1 MELEGSEPIDDGEL
15 PLSLAQREIWLDQC
29 AWPDSPH
36 LNIGGGGF
44 LIGPLDHA
52 RFRESLR
59 RLVAESEALR
69 LAPTR
74 GGRQRLVAEHE
85 PEFEVI
91 DFRAAP
97 DPTGA
102 VREWRQARMKELFAL
117 DSRPPWRFALLL
129 CGEALHGVM
138 IQFHHLVMDGWGTS
152 IVIRRWSEIYNALG
166 DADARPIRERTS
178 YLDFIGES
186 NAYRKS
192 EAFARDR
199 EFWLDRFP
207 SLPDPLF
214 DRPAR
219 GEEPRALPL
228 AYLET
233 HRIPRTE
240 YDETILAL
248 SRHRPTAFAAF
259 LAAVAIY
266 FARTQRREEIVIGVP
281 HLNRGSKRYR
291 LTPGMFAGVFPLR
304 LAVPADVGLGA
315 MTAGIAGSLRAALRH
330 SGYPLSELGRQLH
343 LMRHGREGIFDV
355 LLSFE
360 RQDYTVRFGEARPIE
375 SRQFFSG
382 IARYPLGITVCE
394 FNQEQDVEIVIE
406 GSSAYFANGDM
417 ALLGRRLWHLVR
429 AIATMPETTAG
440 ALDVLPPEERSAILD
455 DLHRNVASHQSTVP
469 FITQFEHQ
477 ASLRPQAT
485 ALLCQYGSM
494 SYETLDRRANR
505 LAHQLVAAGAER
517 DRVVAVAVSRSP
529 EMVIA
534 VLAVAKSGA
543 AFLPL
548 DVDAPIA
555 RIAVILA
562 ESGAVALLIQEHN
575 WERLSPLHPRSLI
588 AKASSHSQDLATQAP
603 ARPSPNDLAYVLFT
617 SGSTG
622 RPKGVMVE
630 HAALSRRLGWL
641 SRAWAVEWRDRSAQA
656 TQLTFD
662 PSLIELLLPLVNGA
676 SVALPPPGRVLP
688 ETLVNFSVTHGVTI
702 MAFVPY
708 TLSRFLAAAGNRPGL
723 RLRVACCGGEVLSPE
738 LASRFVRTT
747 GARLCNVYGPTEA
760 TIFATTW
767 DCTSNPS
774 DTPLPIGR
782 PIDDTRIYV
791 LDDRLQPMPFGIVG
805 DVYIG
810 GGALARGYLRRPD
823 LTAQAYLDDPYR
835 SGERIYRTGDRGWLA
850 GDGNLHFAGRA
861 DRQVK
866 LRGYRI
872 ELGEI
877 ESALLSIAGVEQAAV
892 KRIERNSEPM
902 LHAWIAV
909 DAGLDAGGVRE
920 ALRSILPDYML
931 PGGITVLDR
940 LPTTVSEK
948 IDYEALAEP
957 HEARWNSLPRGPGSP
972 LERDLVALWEEV
984 LSRKPIGVHDNFF
997 DLGGDSLAAI
1007 AILAGI
1013 DHLTGRRA
1021 SLHVLAEN
1029 PTVARLATTLV
1040 DERDCARAMIHL
1052 SSDSSGTPLYIA
1064 ASGHGDSL
1072 RLQRLAQSLGGAY
1085 DVHMLQPPDAVELRS
1100 IDDLASLYADRIMA
1114 QGDAPGFLAGFSI
1127 GGITALKTC
1136 CLLRERG
1143 APPRGLVLIDTIFP
1157 GRLVGVATFWKQL
1170 GWLVRTLHVQDLSVN
1185 GRRIGALFE
1194 DSGLVGQ
1201 VMALRGHRPAPY
1213 DGPALLIRSSG
1224 LSSWDRWLFQSWR
1237 RLFGNRLRERQVS
1250 GLHGSIFENGTIS
1263 ELAGAISSGLDE
1275 T

>member
-1 MELEGSEPIDDGEL
+1 
-15 PLSLAQREIWLDQC
+15 
-29 AWPDSPH
+29 
-36 LNIGGGGF
+36 
-44 LIGPLDHA
+44 
-52 RFRESLR
+52 
-59 RLVAESEALR
+59 
-69 LAPTR
+69 
-74 GGRQRLVAEHE
+74 
-85 PEFEVI
+85 
-91 DFRAAP
+91 
-97 DPTGA
+97 
-102 VREWRQARMKELFAL
+102 MKEPFAL
-117 DSRPPWRFALLL
+117 NGRPPWRFALLP
-129 CGEALHGVM
+129 CGESLHGVM

-166 DADARPIRERTS
+166 EANAPPNRERTS
-178 YLDFIGES
+178 YLDFIEES
-186 NAYRKS
+186 NTYRNS

-199 EFWLDRFP
+199 KFWLDQFP
-207 SLPDPLF
+207 GLPDALF
-214 DRPAR
+214 DRPPS
-219 GEEPRALPL
+219 GEEPRTLAS

-233 HRIPRTE
+233 HHIPRQE
-240 YDETILAL
+240 YDETIGAL
-248 SRHRPTAFAAF
+248 DRNGLTAFAAF

-266 FARTQRREEIVIGVP
+266 FARTQHREEIVIGVP
-281 HLNRGSKRYR
+281 HLNRGSKRHR

-315 MTAGIAGSLRAALRH
+315 MTAGITGSLRAALRH
-330 SGYPLSELGRQLH
+330 CGYPLSELGRELQL
-343 LMRHGREGIFDV
+343 LRHGREGIFDV

-394 FNQEQDVEIVIE
+394 FNQGQDVEIAIE
-406 GSSAYFANGDM
+406 GSSVYFADGDL
-417 ALLGRRLWHLVR
+417 ALLGHRLWCLVR
-429 AIATMPETTAG
+429 MIATMPETTAG
-440 ALDVLPPEERSAILD
+440 ALDVLPPEERTAILD
-455 DLHRNVASHQSTVP
+455 DLHRNVASHESTVP

-477 ASLRPQAT
+477 ATLRPQST
-485 ALLCQYGSM
+485 AILWQYGSM
-494 SYETLDRRANR
+494 TYETIDRCASR
-505 LAHQLVAAGAER
+505 LAHQLVAAGAGR
-517 DRVVAVAVSRSP
+517 DRVVAIAVNRSP

-534 VLAVAKSGA
+534 VLAAAKSGA

-555 RIAVILA
+555 RIAALLA
-562 ESGAVALLIQEHN
+562 ESRAVALVIQEHN

-588 AKASSHSQDLATQAP
+588 AKASSHSHDLVTQAP

-641 SRAWAVEWRDRSAQA
+641 SRAWAVERRDRSAQA

-662 PSLIELLLPLVNGA
+662 PSLIELLLPLINGA

-688 ETLVNFSVTHGVTI
+688 ETLATFSVTHGVTI

-708 TLSRFLAAAGNRPGL
+708 TLSRFLAAAANHPGL

-760 TIFATTW
+760 TIFATAW
-767 DCTSNPS
+767 ECTPERR
-774 DTPLPIGR
+774 DTQLPIGR

-791 LDDRLQPMPFGIVG
+791 LDDRLQPVPFGTVG

-823 LTAQAYLDDPYR
+823 LTAQAYLDDPYQ

-850 GDGNLHFAGRA
+850 SDGNLHFVGRA

-872 ELGEI
+872 EPGEI

-892 KRIERNSEPM
+892 KRVERNGEPM

-931 PGGITVLDR
+931 PGGITVVDR
-940 LPTTVSEK
+940 LPTTASEK
-948 IDYEALAEP
+948 IDYGALTAP
-957 HEARWNSLPRGPGSP
+957 HEAPRNSLPRGPESK

-984 LSRKPIGVHDNFF
+984 LIRKPIGVHDNFF
-997 DLGGDSLAAI
+997 DLGGDSLTAI

-1013 DHLTGRRA
+1013 DRLTGRSV

-1029 PTVARLATTLV
+1029 PTVARLAATLA
-1040 DERDCARAMIHL
+1040 DGLDCARTMIRL

-1064 ASGHGDSL
+1064 ASGHGDFL
-1072 RLQRLAQSLGGAY
+1072 RLQRLAQCLGGAY

-1100 IDDLASLYADRIMA
+1100 LDDLASLYADRIMA
-1114 QGDAPGFLAGFSI
+1114 QGDAPGFLGGFSI
-1127 GGITALKTC
+1127 GGITALKAC

-1157 GRLVGVATFWKQL
+1157 GRLVGVTTFWKQL
-1170 GWLVRTLHVQDLSVN
+1170 GWLARTLHVQDLSVN

-1194 DSGLVGQ
+1194 DPGLVGQ
-1201 VMALRGHRPAPY
+1201 VMALRGHRPSPY
-1213 DGPALLIRSSG
+1213 GGPALLIRSSG
-1224 LSSWDRWLFQSWR
+1224 LSGWDRWLFQGWR
-1237 RLFGNRLRERQVS
+1237 RLLGDRLKERRVR
-1250 GLHGSIFENGTIS
+1250 GLHGSMFENGNIS
-1263 ELAGAISSGLDE
+1263 ELTNAISSGLDE